1 MLSFFLNLFEGLTRV
16 TLTQAQFTGIVRFFW
31 PFMEKMKKCYTETN
45 HQTNSIGES
54 CSYFTRKTN
63 FALSPGK
70 ISLYPFIAQCKF
82 PLCLIKIVMSLRMRG
97 TFLFK
102 VQVVMS
108 SSSLITWPRPKNK
121 GDVSEFMNL
130 LKLFIWSLPGPRSGK
145 KNRSVEEV

>member
-1 MLSFFLNLFEGLTRV
+1 MLSFFSESLWRSNKSNINSSPVYRYSPVFLAIYGKN
-16 TLTQAQFTGIVRFFW
+16 
-31 PFMEKMKKCYTETN
+31 EKMLYRNKSSNQFNRGKLLLFY
-45 HQTNSIGES
+45 
-54 CSYFTRKTN
+54 TN